1 MILHVPQHRAEL
13 TGWLY
18 SCCHK
23 NEDRQ
28 EMNHQEPFLS
38 RRELWKKQG
47 VASPDMLQG
56 QAFQVPTSHMGI
68 PDALFPL
75 RSDCR
80 QACVVVRVQNLL
92 MPQHSV
98 LPWPGCSPV

>member
-28 EMNHQEPFLS
+28 EMNHQKLFLS

-75 RSDCR
+75 RSDCW
-80 QACVVVRVQNLL
+80 QACVVVHVQNLL